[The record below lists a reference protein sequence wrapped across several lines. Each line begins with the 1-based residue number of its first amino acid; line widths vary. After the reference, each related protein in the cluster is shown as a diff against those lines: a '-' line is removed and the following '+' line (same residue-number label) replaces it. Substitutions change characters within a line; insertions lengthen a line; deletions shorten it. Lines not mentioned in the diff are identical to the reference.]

1 MQCELLVMHREDFQ
15 QFMVPFE
22 KEIQQ
27 QMHMREYQAMEKH
40 GRAEDN
46 NKYDGVSYGMPDGDG
61 HFSWIQEAASSGVT
75 RGRHESMECFIQ
87 QADIQNEK
95 LPPVILED
103 LEIVCTLGVGTFGKV
118 VMVSHRLTGQVN
130 ALKCL
135 QKAHLLRTAQQHNVR
150 REKAIMQVMN
160 HPFII
165 KLRGTLSDNNQVYF
179 LLEYIPG
186 GELWTLLYD
195 KKR

>member
-1 MQCELLVMHREDFQ
+1 MHREDFQ

-103 LEIVCTLGVGTFGKV
+103 LEIV
-118 VMVSHRLTGQVN
+118 
-130 ALKCL
+130 
-135 QKAHLLRTAQQHNVR
+135 
-150 REKAIMQVMN
+150 
-160 HPFII
+160 
-165 KLRGTLSDNNQVYF
+165 
-179 LLEYIPG
+179 
-186 GELWTLLYD
+186 
-195 KKR
+195 